1 VTIRNLEG
9 FFAPGSIAVVGP
21 CRHPGLLTCKL
32 VDCLQEIEAGHQVT
46 LVGIDEDVPFHGK
59 KVGRLE
65 DLQAMPDL
73 AVYLAKADAAPEAI
87 ARLGAGGTKA
97 VLIPS
102 PGYETWPAPLMQ
114 ACREAAQ
121 ETNLR
126 LIGPGTLG
134 LAVPSSRLNAL
145 LSAEPPEKG
154 EIAFFSRSGAVLNA
168 TLSWAKAHSTGFSAV
183 VSLGARMDVDVGD
196 LIDYFAQDYHTRA
209 IVLHLE
215 GIAVPRKFISAARAA
230 ARSKPVIVIRSGKS
244 RDTGGTGRTHAGRLA
259 RTDLVYETVFRRTG
273 LLRVHD
279 LDEMFEAL
287 ETLSHVRVPRCRKL
301 AVLANGRSL
310 ASLAVDR
317 LTDLGAEFANL
328 GPDTRTALDG
338 IIRAY
343 ADLDDTPAAHG
354 SVILKESVTPED
366 ITGAITSVLK
376 DPEVDGA
383 IVLQAASAFQ
393 PLAAIAKAVIDAGV
407 ADRRRPGRRKA
418 LVAGLIGGDGAVRA
432 ALSDAKIP
440 NYSSPAEAARSLMH
454 LAHDA
459 QAREFLMAVPPS
471 LPSSFSPD
479 TQTARSIVDG
489 ALAQDRTWL
498 SPPEVV
504 AVLKAYDL
512 PIMATEMAET
522 PAQAAEKSRPFFKNT
537 EHCVAKLI
545 SPDLP
550 FKSRIDGVRLGLESP
565 EAVKHAAEELIAG
578 TRRDYPDATIA
589 GVSIHP
595 MLEDRHG
602 LELYM
607 GLAETPEF
615 GPVLV
620 FGHGGTSIEE
630 SVDIALELP
639 PLDLNLA
646 EAMINRTRIARLL
659 DGGPARPALDRAAL
673 GEALVKLSQI
683 TIDIPEIQELD
694 INPIVS
700 LPAGLIALDAR
711 MTLCHPEKRPGRT
724 GLSRLAIMPYP
735 QEWEQTLT
743 LKGDRNV
750 FVRPV
755 RPEDEDLFKT
765 FFEAVTPED
774 LRLRFFAPVRDF
786 SHRFLSRLTQ
796 LDYARAIAFAAIDPD
811 NDSLLGVVRLH
822 ADPDHQTGEYAVMVR
837 SDLKGLG
844 LGWALM
850 KLIIRYAR
858 ADGIQVIKGEVL
870 KENTSMISMCQALGF
885 SIGRSPDDPGIALVT
900 LPVGEMPEDAS
911 SIF

>member
-1 VTIRNLEG
+1 MTIRNLEG
-9 FFAPGSIAVVGP
+9 FFEPGSIAVIGP
-21 CRHPGLLTCKL
+21 CRHPGVLTQKL
-32 VDCLQEIEAGHQVT
+32 VACLQEIEAGHPVT

-59 KVGRLE
+59 SVRSVDALE
-65 DLQAMPDL
+65 ACPDL
-73 AVYLAKADAAPEAI
+73 AIYLATAEAAPEII
-87 ARLGAGGTKA
+87 AKLAAGGTKA

-102 PGYETWPAPLMQ
+102 PGYETWPEELMQ

-121 ETNLR
+121 TSNLR

-134 LAVPSSRLNAL
+134 LAVPARRLNAL
-145 LSAEPPEKG
+145 LSAEAPEKG
-154 EIAFFSRSGAVLNA
+154 EVAFISRSGAVLNA
-168 TLSWAKAHSTGFSAV
+168 TLSWAKAHRTGFSAV
-183 VSLGARMDVDVGD
+183 VSLGARMDVDIGD
-196 LIDYFAQDYHTRA
+196 LIDYFAQDYRTRA

-244 RDTGGTGRTHAGRLA
+244 RDSGGTGRTHAGRLA
-259 RTDLVYETVFRRTG
+259 RTDMVYETVFRRTG

-287 ETLSHVRVPRCRKL
+287 ETLSHIRVPRCENL
-301 AVLANGRSL
+301 AVIANGRSL

-317 LTDLGAEFANL
+317 MLDLGGQFADL
-328 GPDTRTALDG
+328 GEETRSALSE
-338 IIRAY
+338 ISRTY
-343 ADLDDTPAAHG
+343 ADLDGTPAAGG
-354 SVILKESVTPED
+354 SVILKESVTPEN
-366 ITGAITSVLK
+366 ITDAITTVLK
-376 DPEVDGA
+376 DPQVDGA

-393 PLAAIAKAVIDAGV
+393 PLPAIAKAISDAAT
-407 ADRRRPGRRKA
+407 ADRRRTGRRKA

-432 ALSDAKIP
+432 ALSDSRIP
-440 NYSSPAEAARSLMH
+440 NYASPAEAARSLMH

-471 LPSSFSPD
+471 LPSSFTPD
-479 TQTARSIVDG
+479 IQAARAVVEA
-489 ALAQDRTWL
+489 ALEEGRTWL

-504 AVLKAYDL
+504 SVLTAYDL

-522 PAQAAEKSRPFFKNT
+522 PDGAAELSRKFFEKSG
-537 EHCVAKLI
+537 HCVAKLI

-550 FKSRIDGVRLGLESP
+550 FKSHIDGVRLGLESP
-565 EAVKHAAEELIAG
+565 DAVRHAAAELIEKTSCAFPEA
-578 TRRDYPDATIA
+578 RIA
-589 GVSIHP
+589 GISIHP

-602 LELYM
+602 MELYM
-607 GLAETPEF
+607 GLAETREF

-630 SVDIALELP
+630 NIDIALELP

-646 EAMINRTRIARLL
+646 EAMIGRTRVARLL
-659 DGGPARPALDRAAL
+659 EGGPARPALDKAAL
-673 GEALVKLSQI
+673 GAALVKLSQI

-694 INPIVS
+694 INPMVS
-700 LPAGLIALDAR
+700 LPSGLIALDAR
-711 MTLCHPEKRPGRT
+711 MTLCHSEKRPGRT
-724 GLSRLAIMPYP
+724 GASRLAIAPYP

-743 LKGDRNV
+743 LKGERNV

-755 RPEDEDLFKT
+755 RPEDEDLFKA

-786 SHRFLSRLTQ
+786 SHRFLARLTQ
-796 LDYARAIAFAAIDPD
+796 LDYARAIAFAAIDPED
-811 NDSLLGVVRLH
+811 GKLLGVVRLH

-850 KLIIRYAR
+850 KLIIRYAK
-858 ADGIQVIKGEVL
+858 ADGIETIKGEVL

-885 SIGRSPDDPGIALVT
+885 TVGTSPDDPGIALVT
-900 LPVGEMPEDAS
+900 LPVKDVPEEM
-911 SIF
+911 

>member
-1 VTIRNLEG
+1 MTIRNLDG
-9 FFAPGSIAVVGP
+9 FFAPRSIAVFGP
-21 CRHPGLLTCKL
+21 CRHPGVLTQKL
-32 VDCLQEIEAGHQVT
+32 IACLHDIEAGHPVT
-46 LVGIDEDVPFHGK
+46 LIGIDEDVPFHGR
-59 KVGRLE
+59 KVDRLE
-65 DLQAMPDL
+65 DLETMPDL
-73 AVYLAKADAAPEAI
+73 AIYLAAPEVLPGTI
-87 ARLGAGGTKA
+87 TKLGAGGTKA

-102 PGYETWPAPLMQ
+102 PGYEIWPEDLLQ

-121 ETNLR
+121 STNLR

-134 LAVPSSRLNAL
+134 LAVPASGLNAL

-154 EIAFFSRSGAVLNA
+154 EVAFISRSGAVLNA
-168 TLSWAKAHSTGFSAV
+168 TLSWAKAHRTGFSAV
-183 VSLGARMDVDVGD
+183 VSLGARMDVDIGD
-196 LIDYFAQDYHTRA
+196 LIDYFAQDYRTRA

-287 ETLSHVRVPRCRKL
+287 ETLSHIRVPRCEKL

-317 LTDLGAEFANL
+317 LSDLGADFANL
-328 GPDTRTALDG
+328 GPETRTALAG
-338 IIRAY
+338 ISRTH
-343 ADLDDTPAAHG
+343 ADLDDTPAAAG
-354 SVILKESVTPED
+354 SVILKESVSPED
-366 ITGAITSVLK
+366 ITGAITTVLK

-393 PLAAIAKAVIDAGV
+393 PLPAIAKAVVDAGL
-407 ADRRRPGRRKA
+407 ADRRRTGRRKA

-432 ALSDAKIP
+432 SLSEAKIP
-440 NYSSPAEAARSLMH
+440 NYASPAEAARSLMH

-471 LPSSFSPD
+471 LPSSFTPD
-479 TQTARSIVDG
+479 VATARGIVTA

-504 AVLKAYDL
+504 AVLRAYDL
-512 PIMATEMAET
+512 PIMATQMAET
-522 PAQAAEKSRPFFKNT
+522 PEEAAALSRPFL
-537 EHCVAKLI
+537 EEHAHCVVKLI

-550 FKSRIDGVRLGLESP
+550 FKSRIDGVRLGLDSA
-565 EAVKHAAEELIAG
+565 EAVRHAAQELIAK
-578 TRRDYPDATIA
+578 TKLNYPDARIA
-589 GVSIHP
+589 GISIHP

-602 LELYM
+602 LELYL

-646 EAMINRTRIARLL
+646 EAMIGRTRIARLL
-659 DGGPARPALDRAAL
+659 DGGPSRPALDRAAL
-673 GEALVKLSQI
+673 GQALVKLSQI

-694 INPIVS
+694 INPIVA
-700 LPAGLIALDAR
+700 LPSGLIALDAR
-711 MTLCHPEKRPGRT
+711 MTLCHPEQRPGRT
-724 GLSRLAIMPYP
+724 GSSRLAITPYP

-743 LKGDRNV
+743 LKGDRTV

-755 RPEDEDLFKT
+755 RPEDEDMFKA

-796 LDYARAIAFAAIDPD
+796 LDYARAIAFTAIDPD
-811 NDSLLGVVRLH
+811 NGSLLGVVRLH

-858 ADGIQVIKGEVL
+858 ADGIEVIKGEVL
-870 KENTSMISMCQALGF
+870 KENTSMISMCHALGF
-885 SIGRSPDDPGIALVT
+885 TVGTSPDDPGIALVT
-900 LPVGEMPEDAS
+900 LPVAEMPEEM
-911 SIF
+911 

>member
-1 VTIRNLEG
+1 MEG
-9 FFAPGSIAVVGP
+9 FFAPRSIAVIGP
-21 CRHPGLLTCKL
+21 CRHPGVLTHKL
-32 VDCLQEIEAGHQVT
+32 IACLQDIEAGHPVT

-59 KVGRLE
+59 KAARLD

-73 AVYLAKADAAPEAI
+73 AIYLASADAAPETI

-102 PGYETWPAPLMQ
+102 PGFETWPDTLLQ
-114 ACREAAQ
+114 ACRDAAQ
-121 ETNLR
+121 ATNLR

-134 LAVPSSRLNAL
+134 LAVPASRLNAL
-145 LSAEPPEKG
+145 LSAELPEKG
-154 EIAFFSRSGAVLNA
+154 EVAFFSRSGAVLNA
-168 TLSWAKAHSTGFSAV
+168 TLSWAKAHRTGFSAV

-244 RDTGGTGRTHAGRLA
+244 RDSGGSGRTHAGRLA

-287 ETLSHVRVPRCRKL
+287 ETLSHIRVPQCRKL

-317 LTDLGAEFANL
+317 LMDLGADFATL
-328 GPDTRTALDG
+328 GTETRAALDDVS
-338 IIRAY
+338 RAY
-343 ADLDDTPAAHG
+343 ADLDATPAAGG

-366 ITGAITSVLK
+366 ITNAITTLLK

-393 PLAAIAKAVIDAGV
+393 PLPAIAKAVIDAGL
-407 ADRRRPGRRKA
+407 ADRRRTGRRKA
-418 LVAGLIGGDGAVRA
+418 LVAGLIGGDGTVRA

-440 NYSSPAEAARSLMH
+440 NYASPAEAARSLMH

-471 LPSSFSPD
+471 LPSSFFPD
-479 TQTARSIVDG
+479 AAGARAIVEA
-489 ALAQDRTWL
+489 ALAENRTWL
-498 SPPEVV
+498 SPAEVV

-512 PIMATEMAET
+512 PVMSTAMAASPED
-522 PAQAAEKSRPFFKNT
+522 AAELSRPFFN
-537 EHCVAKLI
+537 EARHCVAKLI

-550 FKSRIDGVRLGLESP
+550 FKSRIDGVRLGLQDP
-565 EAVKHAAEELIAG
+565 EAVRQAAEELIAK
-578 TRRDYPDATIA
+578 TRRDYPEARIA
-589 GVSIHP
+589 GISVHP

-607 GLAETPEF
+607 GVAETPEF

-639 PLDLNLA
+639 PLDMNLA
-646 EAMINRTRIARLL
+646 EALIGRTRIARLL
-659 DGGPARPALDRAAL
+659 NGGPARPALDRTAL
-673 GEALVKLSQI
+673 AEALVKLSQI
-683 TIDIPEIQELD
+683 TIDLPEIQELD

-700 LPAGLIALDAR
+700 LPSGLIALDAR
-711 MTLCHPEKRPGRT
+711 MTLCRPEKRPGRT
-724 GLSRLAIMPYP
+724 GSSRLAIAPYP
-735 QEWEQTLT
+735 QEWEQKLA
-743 LKGDRNV
+743 LKGGRDV

-755 RPEDEDLFKT
+755 RPEDEDLFKS

-796 LDYARAIAFAAIDPD
+796 LDYARAIAFAAIDPETG
-811 NDSLLGVVRLH
+811 SLLGVVRLH

-850 KLIIRYAR
+850 ELIIRYAK
-858 ADGIQVIKGEVL
+858 ADGIEEIKGEVL

-885 SIGRSPDDPGIALVT
+885 KVGTSPDDPGIALVT
-900 LPVGEMPEDAS
+900 LRVTDLPEEV
-911 SIF
+911 

>member
-1 VTIRNLEG
+1 MTIRNLEG
-9 FFAPGSIAVVGP
+9 FFAPDSIAVIGP
-21 CRHPGLLTCKL
+21 CRHPGVLTHKL
-32 VDCLQEIEAGHQVT
+32 VACLQDIEAGHPVT
-46 LVGIDEDVPFHGK
+46 LVGIDEEVPFSGR

-65 DLQAMPDL
+65 EMEALPDL
-73 AVYLAKADAAPEAI
+73 AIYLASAEAAPDTI

-102 PGYETWPAPLMQ
+102 PGFETWPDALLQ

-121 ETNLR
+121 ATNLR

-134 LAVPSSRLNAL
+134 LAVPASRLNAL
-145 LSAEPPEKG
+145 LSAEAPEKG
-154 EIAFFSRSGAVLNA
+154 EVAFFSRSGAVLNA
-168 TLSWAKAHSTGFSAV
+168 TLSWAKAHRTGFSAV

-196 LIDYFAQDYHTRA
+196 LIDYFAQDYRTRA

-244 RDTGGTGRTHAGRLA
+244 RDSGGSGRTHAGRLA

-287 ETLSHVRVPRCRKL
+287 ETLSHIRVPRCRNL

-317 LTDLGAEFANL
+317 LTDLGADFATL
-328 GPDTRTALDG
+328 SPETRAGLDG
-338 IIRAY
+338 ISRAF
-343 ADLDDTPAAHG
+343 ADLDDTPAAGG
-354 SVILKESVTPED
+354 SVILKESVTPEE
-366 ITGAITSVLK
+366 ITGAITTVLK

-393 PLAAIAKAVIDAGV
+393 PLPVIARAVIDAGT
-407 ADRRRPGRRKA
+407 ADRRRTGRRKA
-418 LVAGLIGGDGAVRA
+418 LVAGLIGGDGTVRA
-432 ALSDAKIP
+432 ALSEARIP
-440 NYSSPAEAARSLMH
+440 NYTSPAEAARSLMH

-471 LPSSFSPD
+471 LPNSFSPEVG
-479 TQTARSIVDG
+479 TARAIVTA
-489 ALAQDRTWL
+489 ALTENRTWL
-498 SPPEVV
+498 SPTEVV

-512 PIMATEMAET
+512 PVMATEMATT
-522 PAQAAEKSRPFFKNT
+522 PDEAAALSRPFFK
-537 EHCVAKLI
+537 EAAHCVAKLV

-550 FKSRIDGVRLGLESP
+550 FKSRIDGVRLGLQDP
-565 EAVKHAAEELIAG
+565 DAVRHAADELIAK
-578 TRRDYPDATIA
+578 TKHDYPDARIA
-589 GVSIHP
+589 GISIHP

-607 GLAETPEF
+607 GLAETREF

-646 EAMINRTRIARLL
+646 EAMIGRTRIARLL

-673 GEALVKLSQI
+673 SEALVKLSQI

-700 LPAGLIALDAR
+700 LPSGLIALDAR
-711 MTLCHPEKRPGRT
+711 MTLCQPEKRPGRT
-724 GLSRLAIMPYP
+724 GRSRLAIAPYP

-743 LKGDRNV
+743 LKEDREV

-765 FFEAVTPED
+765 FFEAVTTED

-811 NDSLLGVVRLH
+811 NGSLLGVVRLH

-837 SDLKGLG
+837 SDLKGFG

-858 ADGIQVIKGEVL
+858 ADGIEVIKGEVL
-870 KENTSMISMCQALGF
+870 KENTSMISMCHALGF
-885 SIGRSPDDPGIALVT
+885 TVGTSPDDPGIALVT
-900 LPVGEMPEDAS
+900 LPVKDLPEEV
-911 SIF
+911 